1 MDHWQT
7 PVYSVQT
14 YLHPLRRVAK
24 PLRYYLIRICHGL
37 FSHYTI
43 PTVVENSF
51 NMVKTIFV
59 LGMDHYPHPFVQCKR
74 RSTTARILPQPY
86 FGRRCRIRTYDPLVP
101 NQMRYQTAPISV
113 TYSSF

>member
-7 PVYSVQT
+7 PVYSIQT

-43 PTVVENSF
+43 PTVVEN
-51 NMVKTIFV
+51 
-59 LGMDHYPHPFVQCKR
+59 
-74 RSTTARILPQPY
+74 
-86 FGRRCRIRTYDPLVP
+86 
-101 NQMRYQTAPISV
+101 
-113 TYSSF
+113 

>member
-43 PTVVENSF
+43 PTVAGNYV
-51 NMVKTIFV
+51 
-59 LGMDHYPHPFVQCKR
+59 G
-74 RSTTARILPQPY
+74 RS
-86 FGRRCRIRTYDPLVP
+86 GRIRTCGFCVP
-101 NQMRYQTAPISV
+101 NAAHYQTVLLTV
-113 TYSSF
+113 TYIHLCDRLVLKPAVSYWILLVFCSNLCEVVLQ

>member
-43 PTVVENSF
+43 PTVAGNS
-51 NMVKTIFV
+51 I
-59 LGMDHYPHPFVQCKR
+59 GRGCK
-74 RSTTARILPQPY
+74 
-86 FGRRCRIRTYDPLVP
+86 IRTCDPLVP
-101 NQMRYQTAPISV
+101 NQMRYQTAPIPV
-113 TYSSF
+113 TYIDLYGKPV

>member
-7 PVYSVQT
+7 PVNSIQT

-43 PTVVENSF
+43 PTVVGNS
-51 NMVKTIFV
+51 I
-59 LGMDHYPHPFVQCKR
+59 
-74 RSTTARILPQPY
+74 
-86 FGRRCRIRTYDPLVP
+86 GRPGRIRTDDTLIKSQVL
-101 NQMRYQTAPISV
+101 
-113 TYSSF
+113 